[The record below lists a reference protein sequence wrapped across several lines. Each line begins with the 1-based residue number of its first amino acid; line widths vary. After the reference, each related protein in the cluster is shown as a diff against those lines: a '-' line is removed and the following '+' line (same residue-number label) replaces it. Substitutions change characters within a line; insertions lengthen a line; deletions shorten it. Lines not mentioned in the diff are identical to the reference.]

1 MTYQTIQLVIETEL
15 PNEQLLEIFNEGTS
29 NLKEL
34 GIVLHEIVIKDSA
47 NSLVKELNMV
57 KEKNNKKCRNL
68 R

>member
-47 NSLVKELNMV
+47 NSLVKGIEYG
-57 KEKNNKKCRNL
+57 
-68 R
+68 